1 MDVLK
6 ALKTA
11 NPERCK
17 AFGHGDVNSW
27 SPTDWACAIAGETG
41 ELCNLVKK
49 HHRGDK
55 VAVSDMGKE
64 AADIVIYLDLF
75 CTRMGIDLQTAIVNK
90 FNEVSER
97 VNSPIKLVD

>member
-6 ALKTA
+6 ELNKA
-11 NPERCK
+11 NPERCQ
-17 AFGHGDVNSW
+17 AFGHGDVYSW

-49 HHRGDK
+49 LHRGDK
-55 VAVSDMGKE
+55 VDVADIGKE

-75 CTRMGIDLQTAIVNK
+75 CTRMGIDLQQAIVEK
-90 FNEVSER
+90 FNEVSDR
-97 VNSPIKLVD
+97 VNSEIKLVE